1 MTAVPANASAVLGDE
16 TPIRGEPDEPIAVSG
31 FLLVT
36 AMIASGYAYS
46 VQAAAQEMYALRSKG
61 VTALQQKCAERL
73 IPGATMLGDSASA
86 AKTGFDSYGYSMET
100 IHRRARKLRNSVE
113 DALAEIRG
121 RAGEIAEILDAIGAH
136 RSYAWNERIP
146 EQMPTPSEMETD
158 TAEVQRQVQR
168 LELQYEQAWRRAA
181 RAWHDALEVTE
192 TAPRKWG
199 DLLQE
204 RREAER
210 SLVGALHETELGRL
224 LAVGGTAE
232 ISTKQVLA
240 FAISGELHGKK
251 YSDPGVRDRRIDPLL
266 AQNLPPERLA
276 ERWWKGAYT
285 DEEITALPVI
295 TLAKL
300 ADLDGIPAR
309 VQNIASTQL
318 LHYAIIEPANA
329 YELMGFRGSST
340 SLEEFRSQTLSLHGA
355 WQEADKATEKI
366 RGGHI
371 VQLLGL
377 GNHEGALTAAISHG
391 DLDTASHVGVNISG
405 MFSNVGDIGG
415 DAKAARAILQE
426 ALDEDP
432 SQTYAVVTWI
442 GYKSPHLANVNYLAR
457 AGAGGERLA
466 GFLMGFQVSRET
478 HAQPIENLAV
488 FAHSYGSTTASE
500 ALKLLDPKYAI
511 DDFVTYGSA
520 GLARDTTLSQLRTG
534 QMFSTQAEGDTVA
547 EKGRLGNHPLNPIEM
562 PGIIEFSAEGGEGY
576 LRVNSHAMFTEP
588 GRGRFGKPPDKVGY
602 TTPRT
607 RTLNDMGGILAT
619 GGLVR

>member
-1 MTAVPANASAVLGDE
+1 MTAIPANASAVLGDE
-16 TPIRGEPDEPIAVSG
+16 TPIQGEPDEPIAVSG

-36 AMIASGYAYS
+36 AMSASGYAYS
-46 VQAAAQEMYALRSKG
+46 VQAAAREMYALRSNG

-73 IPGATMLGDSASA
+73 IPGATMLGESVSA

-100 IHRRARKLRNSVE
+100 IHRRARKLRSSVE

-158 TAEVQRQVQR
+158 TAEVHRQVQR

-240 FAISGELHGKK
+240 FAISGELRGKK

-266 AQNLPPERLA
+266 AQNLPPEQLA
-276 ERWWKGAYT
+276 ERWRKGAYT
-285 DEEITALPVI
+285 DEEIMALPVI

-340 SLEEFRSQTLSLHGA
+340 SLEEFHSQTLSLHGA
-355 WQEADKATEKI
+355 WQEAAVALEDLDS
-366 RGGHI
+366 HMD
-371 VQLLGL
+371 VQLLSL

-415 DAKAARAILQE
+415 DAKAARSILREAIMTKKQN
-426 ALDEDP
+426 
-432 SQTYAVVTWI
+432 YAVVTWI

-457 AGAGGERLA
+457 ARAGGERLA
-466 GFLMGFQVSRET
+466 GFLTGFQVSRET

-500 ALKLLDPKYAI
+500 ALKLLDPQYAI

-520 GLARDTTLSQLRTG
+520 GLQSGTTLSQLRTG
-534 QMFSTQAEGDTVA
+534 QIYSVQAEGDEVA
-547 EKGRLGNHPLNPIEM
+547 GKGRLGNHPLNPVEM
-562 PGIIEFSAEGGEGY
+562 AGTIEFSAEGGGGY
-576 LRVNSHAMFTEP
+576 LRVNSHAMFTGLEHEGSDDRP
-588 GRGRFGKPPDKVGY
+588 GKVGY
-602 TTPRT
+602 TTRGT
-607 RTLNDMGGILAT
+607 RTVKDMGSVLAI
-619 GGLVR
+619 GEIRR